1 MNLSRL
7 KKASD
12 YEVKDWLVKE
22 LKLTNDQQRIISDKE
37 LIRWAPFDFYKDK
50 QKESVSFLW
59 RFTMV
64 LIPIYIIMVW
74 LYNPLQFIV
83 SGKWGIN
90 QTFLKTFHYPWMGK
104 LKLNL

>member
-7 KKASD
+7 KQANH
-12 YEVKDWLVKE
+12 YELEKWLTKE
-22 LKLTNDQQRIISDKE
+22 LELTQYQQRIMYDKE
-37 LIRWAPFDFYKDK
+37 LIRWSPFSFFKTK
-50 QKESVSFLW
+50 QKETVSILW

-64 LIPIYIIMVW
+64 FIPFYIIVVW
-74 LYNPLQFIV
+74 LFNPLQFIF

-90 QTFLKTFHYPWMGK
+90 QKFLEKFHYPWMGK

>member
-12 YEVKDWLVKE
+12 YEVRDWLVKE
-22 LKLTNDQQRIISDKE
+22 LELTPYQQRIIRDKE
-37 LIRWAPFDFYKDK
+37 LIRWSPFDFYKDK

-59 RFTMV
+59 RLTMIF
-64 LIPIYIIMVW
+64 IPIYILLVW
-74 LYNPLQFIV
+74 IYNPVQFIIT
-83 SGKWGIN
+83 GKWGIS
-90 QTFLKTFHYPWMGK
+90 QVFLNKFHYPWMGK